1 MRACVRLHIINTKV
15 YEIAKISS
23 ASWIMYS
30 TFKSNNLI
38 SKVYHLGSYKSCGQ
52 LFPKILVKFEG
63 EVFWEHEEKV
73 IKVLI
78 PSLQKNKLLSLFF
91 LYIYI
96 YFYFILF
103 LNFTILYWFCQI
115 SKWIRH
121 RYTRVPHPEPS
132 SLLPPHTIPLSFCW
146 FIKKRGLHRKK
157 WLNNCINSLF
167 KEAELI

>member
-1 MRACVRLHIINTKV
+1 MRACVRLHIINTIV
-15 YEIAKISS
+15 YETAKISS

-38 SKVYHLGSYKSCGQ
+38 SKVYHLGSYKSCEQ

-78 PSLQKNKLLSLFF
+78 PSLQKNKLLSFF
-91 LYIYI
+91 FFFFNIYI
-96 YFYFILF
+96 FFNFILF

-115 SKWIRH
+115 SK
-121 RYTRVPHPEPS
+121 
-132 SLLPPHTIPLSFCW
+132 
-146 FIKKRGLHRKK
+146 
-157 WLNNCINSLF
+157 
-167 KEAELI
+167 